1 MAETE
6 LQKMAEVFTQHDDN
20 AQKTQTSLEEMAE
33 VFTRHDINTQKMQNA
48 IEELISSKKE
58 LENIRQGNVRQSK
71 QYGDVI
77 VVQHKDYQWG
87 VIDTKGNIIVPFGKY
102 GWIDGFDQGLAR
114 VRTHKHSGRVG
125 CAIAIIGDLDD
136 IDGTT
141 IEGKENIQ
149 LFLDNDRANNPEN
162 YAKWG
167 IINEEGEEVLPVI
180 YDDVWN
186 FLGKDR
192 YSTRVELNG
201 DHKDVF
207 FHDLNPSLPVRGIK
221 VDYSSSSDYDYY
233 SGDYFDINNCYDSEG
248 YFDYERLEDAILDGE
263 YVPEDW

>member
-1 MAETE
+1 MTDTE
-6 LQKMAEVFTQHDDN
+6 LQKMAEVISQYDYN
-20 AQKTQTSLEEMAE
+20 AQRKQAALEEMAE
-33 VFTRHDINTQKMQNA
+33 VFTQHDNNA
-48 IEELISSKKE
+48 QRIQAALEESISCKKE
-58 LENIRQGNVRQSK
+58 LEDIRLGNVRSSN

-87 VIDTKGNIIVPFGKY
+87 VIDTKGRVIVPFGKY
-102 GWIDGFDQGLAR
+102 GWIDGFDHGLAR

-125 CAIAIIGDLDD
+125 CTIAIIENLFD
-136 IDGTT
+136 IDSRT

-149 LFLDNDRANNPEN
+149 HFYDNDRTKHPEK

-186 FLGKDR
+186 FFGKDR

-201 DHKDVF
+201 EYKEVY
-207 FHDLNPSLPVRGIK
+207 FHDLNPSLPIRGIE
-221 VDYSSSSDYDYY
+221 DHYSSTSDYDDY
-233 SGDYFDINNCYDSEG
+233 SGDNFDINGEG
-248 YFDYERLEDAILDGE
+248 YFDEERLEDAFFSGE
-263 YVPEDW
+263 YLPEDW